1 MKFHIIAAKDM
12 KILIRDRNALIL
24 MFILP
29 MMIISVAGLALGGSF
44 EDNIKVDVL
53 VVDLDNKHLS
63 KEFVQFLEDMDIL
76 DVDMESN
83 EFAARDRVMNKEYG
97 RLVIVPKGF
106 TEYIMTG
113 LDTELLIIS
122 DPSKDSH
129 NTVLKKIIEGY
140 TNRMSTYVVT
150 IKTFNAYGVPT
161 YDQEK
166 VFDIVKIV
174 DRFIA
179 PPPVTVTTQSSTT
192 DTKEPSSFIQYVPG
206 FAVMFL
212 LLTCVE
218 VGSVSLLKEQES
230 GTLRRLVT
238 APISRSEIIGG
249 KIASI
254 FIRGFIQLSV
264 LLLFGQVF
272 FDLNLGSS
280 IAAIII
286 LITAV
291 TLAGTGLGMLVAV
304 LVKTKDQA
312 SSVSTMLVLT
322 MSALGGSWWPL
333 NIQPPFM
340 QDLAHFTITAWAMDG
355 FYNLLYFDTGVSGII
370 KEVGVLL
377 LMSVVF
383 FGIATSRFKF
393 E

>member
-12 KILIRDRNALIL
+12 KILIRDHNALIL

-29 MMIISVAGLALGGSF
+29 MLLISVAGLALGGTF
-44 EDNIKVDVL
+44 EDNIRIDVL
-53 VVDLDNKHLS
+53 VVDLDNRDLS
-63 KEFVQFLEDMDIL
+63 KEFVQFLEDIDIL

-83 EFAARDRVMNKEYG
+83 EFAARDRVKNKEYG
-97 RLVIVPKGF
+97 RLVIVPPGF
-106 TEYIMTG
+106 TESIMTG
-113 LDTELLIIS
+113 QDTELLIIS
-122 DPSKDSH
+122 DPSEDSQ
-129 NTVLKKIIEGY
+129 NTVLEKIIEGY
-140 TNRMSTYVVT
+140 ANRMSTYVVT
-150 IKTFNAYGVPT
+150 IKTVTTYGVPT

-166 VFDIVKIV
+166 VFDIIKVV

-179 PPPVTVTTQSSTT
+179 SPPVAVVTQSSTT
-192 DTKEPSSFIQYVPG
+192 DTKDFSPFIQYVPG

-218 VGSVSLLKEQES
+218 AGSVSLLKEQES

-264 LLLFGQVF
+264 LLLFGQVV

-286 LITAV
+286 LISAV
-291 TLAGTGLGMLVAV
+291 TLAGTGFGMLVAV

-312 SSVSTMLVLT
+312 SSLSSMLVLT
-322 MSALGGSWWPL
+322 MSAMGGSWWPL
-333 NIQPPFM
+333 FIEPQFM
-340 QDLAHFTITAWAMDG
+340 QDIAHFTITAWAMDG
-355 FYNLLYFDTGVSGII
+355 FYDLLIFDTGVSGIM

-377 LMSVVF
+377 LMSMIF
-383 FGIATSRFKF
+383 FWIATTRFKF

>member
-44 EDNIKVDVL
+44 EDNIKVKVL

>member
-44 EDNIKVDVL
+44 EDNIKVKVL

-174 DRFIA
+174 DGFIA
-179 PPPVTVTTQSSTT
+179 PAPVTVTTQSSTT

-254 FIRGFIQLSV
+254 FIRGFIQLSI

-355 FYNLLYFDTGVSGII
+355 FYNLLYFDTGVSEIM

>member
-24 MFILP
+24 MFMLP

-44 EDNIKVDVL
+44 EDNIKVKVL

-174 DRFIA
+174 DGFIA
-179 PPPVTVTTQSSTT
+179 PAPVTVTTQSSTT

-254 FIRGFIQLSV
+254 FIRGFIQLSI
-264 LLLFGQVF
+264 LLLFGQVV

-355 FYNLLYFDTGVSGII
+355 FYELLIFDTGLSGIME
-370 KEVGVLL
+370 EVGVLL

-383 FGIATSRFKF
+383 FWIATTRFKF

>member
-83 EFAARDRVMNKEYG
+83 EFAARDRVKDKEYG
-97 RLVIVPKGF
+97 RLVIVPLGF
-106 TEYIMTG
+106 TESIMTG
-113 LDTELLIIS
+113 RDTELLIIS
-122 DPSKDSH
+122 DPSEDSQ
-129 NTVLKKIIEGY
+129 NTVLEKIIEGY

-150 IKTFNAYGVPT
+150 IKTFTAYGVPT

-166 VFDIVKIV
+166 VFDIVKVV

-179 PPPVTVTTQSSTT
+179 PPPVAITTQSSTT
-192 DTKEPSSFIQYVPG
+192 DTKEFSPFTQYVPG

-218 VGSVSLLKEQES
+218 VGSASLLKEQES

-238 APISRSEIIGG
+238 APISRGEIISG

-254 FIRGFIQLSV
+254 FIRGFIQLSI
-264 LLLFGQVF
+264 LLLFGQVI
-272 FDLNLGSS
+272 FDLNMGSS

-286 LITAV
+286 LIAAV

-333 NIQPPFM
+333 FIEPQFM
-340 QDLAHFTITAWAMDG
+340 QDIAQFTITAWAMQG
-355 FYNLLYFDTGVSGII
+355 FYDLLYSDAGVSGII
-370 KEVGVLL
+370 EEVGVLL

-383 FGIATSRFKF
+383 FRIATTRFKF

>member
-44 EDNIKVDVL
+44 EDNIKVKVL

-174 DRFIA
+174 DGFIA
-179 PPPVTVTTQSSTT
+179 PAPVTVTTQSSTT

-264 LLLFGQVF
+264 LLLFGQVV

>member
-355 FYNLLYFDTGVSGII
+355 FYNLLYFDTGVSGIM

>member
-29 MMIISVAGLALGGSF
+29 MMIISVTGLALGGSY
-44 EDNIKVDVL
+44 EKNIKVDVL

-83 EFAARDRVMNKEYG
+83 EFAARDRVKNKEYG
-97 RLVIVPKGF
+97 RLVIVPLGF
-106 TEYIMTG
+106 TESIMTG
-113 LDTELLIIS
+113 QDTELLIIS
-122 DPSKDSH
+122 DPSKDFD
-129 NTVLKKIIEGY
+129 NTVLEKIIEGY
-140 TNRMSTYVVT
+140 ADRMSTYVVT
-150 IKTFNAYGVPT
+150 IKTFTAYGVPT
-161 YDQEK
+161 YDQEE

-179 PPPVTVTTQSSTT
+179 PPPVAVTTQSSTT
-192 DTKEPSSFIQYVPG
+192 DTKEPSPFIQYVPG

-249 KIASI
+249 KISSI

-264 LLLFGQVF
+264 LLLFGQVIF
-272 FDLNLGSS
+272 GLDLGSS

-286 LITAV
+286 LIAAV

-304 LVKTKDQA
+304 FVKTKDQA

-333 NIQPPFM
+333 DIQPPFM
-340 QDLAHFTITAWAMDG
+340 QDLAHFTITAWAMEG
-355 FYNLLYFDTGVSGII
+355 FYNLLYFDTGVSGIM

-383 FGIATSRFKF
+383 FRIATSRFKF